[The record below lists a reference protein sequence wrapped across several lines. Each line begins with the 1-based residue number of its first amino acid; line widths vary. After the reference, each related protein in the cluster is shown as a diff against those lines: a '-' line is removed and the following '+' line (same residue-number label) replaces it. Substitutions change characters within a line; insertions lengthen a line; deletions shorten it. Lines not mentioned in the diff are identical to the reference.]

1 MNLTKKINVAIIGT
15 GKIGI
20 DLLFKIRRSKVLTC
34 VLVSGRRANS
44 DGLKIAQELG
54 VPISIH
60 GIDAALECR
69 NIDVIFD
76 ATSAAAHIKH
86 WSLIEKTGIRMID
99 MTPSKLGKSIIP
111 AINMLEAKT
120 AQHVNMISCG
130 GQSSIPI
137 INAVSSVVNELE
149 YVELVSSISSKSA
162 GAATRVNLDEYIDN
176 TELGILKFS
185 KAKRSKAILILNP
198 AEPPVNMQTSISF
211 QIQNPP
217 MDLIIDAVKN
227 RVETVRQYVPGYEL
241 LFDPKQIDDDRV
253 VIMLKV
259 EGAGD
264 YLPKYA
270 GNLDIIN
277 CAAVTVAEVMGG
289 SINAE
294 SSGRKIK

>member
-20 DLLFKIRRSKVLTC
+20 DLLFKIRRSEVLSC
-34 VLVSGRRANS
+34 VLVSGRSANS
-44 DGLKIAQELG
+44 EGLKIAQEFG
-54 VPISIH
+54 VPTSIH
-60 GIDAALECR
+60 GIDAVLECG
-69 NIDVIFD
+69 NIDIIFD

-86 WSLIEKTGIRMID
+86 WQLIDKTGIGMID
-99 MTPSKLGKSIIP
+99 MTPSKFGKSVVP
-111 AINMLEAKT
+111 AVNILEAKVLR
-120 AQHVNMISCG
+120 HVNMISCG

-137 INAVSSVVNELE
+137 INAVSSVVNEIE

-176 TELGILKFS
+176 TELAILKFS
-185 KAKRSKAILILNP
+185 KAKRSKVILILNP

-211 QIQNPP
+211 QIKNPP
-217 MDLIIDAVKN
+217 MDLIIEAVRE
-227 RVETVRQYVPGYEL
+227 RVEVVGKYVPGYEL
-241 LFDPKQIDDDRV
+241 LFEPKQVDDNRV
-253 VIMLKV
+253 VVMLKV

-277 CAAVTVAEVMGG
+277 CAAVAVAEVMGD
-289 SINAE
+289 SI
-294 SSGRKIK
+294 K

>member
-20 DLLFKIRRSKVLTC
+20 DLLFKIRRSEVLTC
-34 VLVSGRRANS
+34 VLVSGRSANS

-54 VPISIH
+54 VPTSIH
-60 GIDAALECR
+60 GIDAVLECG
-69 NIDVIFD
+69 NIDIIFD

-86 WSLIEKTGIRMID
+86 WQLIEKTGIGMID
-99 MTPSKLGKSIIP
+99 MTPSKLGKSIVP
-111 AINMLEAKT
+111 AVNILEAKVL
-120 AQHVNMISCG
+120 QHINMISCG

-137 INAVSSVVNELE
+137 INAVSGVVNEIE

-176 TELGILKFS
+176 TELAILEFS
-185 KAKRSKAILILNP
+185 KAKRSKVILILNP

-217 MDLIIDAVKN
+217 MDLIIEAVRE
-227 RVETVRQYVPGYEL
+227 RVEAVREYVPGYEL
-241 LFDPKQIDDDRV
+241 LFEPKQVDDNRV
-253 VIMLKV
+253 VVMLKV

-277 CAAVTVAEVMGG
+277 CAAVAVAEVMGD
-289 SINAE
+289 SIK
-294 SSGRKIK
+294 SLKLHGGD

>member
-1 MNLTKKINVAIIGT
+1 MNLSNMINVAIIGT

-20 DLLFKIRRSKVLTC
+20 DLLFKIRRSKMLNC
-34 VLVSGRRANS
+34 VLVSGRSEAS
-44 DGLKIAQELG
+44 EGLRIAKELG
-54 VPISIH
+54 VEVSAK
-60 GIDAALECR
+60 GIDAVIE
-69 NIDVIFD
+69 NGDIDIIFD

-86 WSLIEKTGIRMID
+86 WDIIKNMNIGMID

-111 AINMLEAKT
+111 AVNILEVQALKNI
-120 AQHVNMISCG
+120 NMISCG

-137 INAVSSVVNELE
+137 INAISEVVSAID

-176 TELGILKFS
+176 TERAILEFS
-185 KAKRSKAILILNP
+185 KAKRSKVILILNP

-211 QIQNPP
+211 QINNPP
-217 MDLIIDAVKN
+217 MDLIIRSVKD
-227 RVETVRQYVPGYEL
+227 RVALVRKYVPGYNL
-241 LFDPKQIDDDRV
+241 LFEPKQVDENKV
-253 VIMLKV
+253 LVMLKV

-277 CAAVTVAEVMGG
+277 CAAVAAAEIMGE
-289 SINAE
+289 N
-294 SSGRKIK
+294 IKTQRAY

>member
-1 MNLTKKINVAIIGT
+1 MKLTKKINVAIIGT

-20 DLLFKIRRSKVLTC
+20 DLLFKIMRSELLNC
-34 VLVSGRRANS
+34 VLVSGRSANS

-54 VPISIH
+54 VPTSIH
-60 GIDAALECR
+60 GIDAILECG
-69 NIDVIFD
+69 NIDIIFD

-86 WSLIEKTGIRMID
+86 WQLIEKTGIGMID
-99 MTPSKLGKSIIP
+99 MTPSKLGKAVVP
-111 AINMLEAKT
+111 AVNILEAKVL
-120 AQHVNMISCG
+120 QHINMISCG
-130 GQSSIPI
+130 GQSSVPI
-137 INAVSSVVNELE
+137 INAVSNVVNEIE

-176 TELGILKFS
+176 TELAILEFS
-185 KAKRSKAILILNP
+185 KAKRSKVILILNP

-217 MDLIIDAVKN
+217 MKLIIEAVRK
-227 RVETVRQYVPGYEL
+227 RAEAVRQYVPGYEL
-241 LFDPKQIDDDRV
+241 LFEPKQIDENRV
-253 VIMLKV
+253 MIMLKI

-277 CAAVTVAEVMGG
+277 CAAVAVAEVMGG
-289 SINAE
+289 KSNH
-294 SSGRKIK
+294 

>member
-1 MNLTKKINVAIIGT
+1 MDLSSKINVAIIGT

-20 DLLFKIRRSKVLTC
+20 DLLFKIRRSQILNC
-34 VLVSGRRANS
+34 VLVSGRSEAS
-44 DGLKIAQELG
+44 EGLRIARELG
-54 VPISIH
+54 IGVSAK
-60 GIDAALECR
+60 GIDAVIENR
-69 NIDVIFD
+69 DIDIIFD

-86 WSLIEKTGIRMID
+86 WEIIKNMNIGMID

-111 AINMLEAKT
+111 AVNILDVQALKNI
-120 AQHVNMISCG
+120 NMISCG

-137 INAVSSVVNELE
+137 INAVSEVVNAID

-176 TELGILKFS
+176 TERAILEFS
-185 KAKRSKAILILNP
+185 KAKRSKVILILNP

-211 QIQNPP
+211 QIKNPP
-217 MDLIIDAVKN
+217 MNLIIRSVKN
-227 RVETVRQYVPGYEL
+227 RVASVREYVPGYEL
-241 LFDPKQIDDDRV
+241 LFEPKQVDENKV
-253 VIMLKV
+253 VVMLKV

-277 CAAVTVAEVMGG
+277 CAAVAVAEMMGK
-289 SINAE
+289 N
-294 SSGRKIK
+294 IKTQRAY